1 MASPA
6 KTIGNI
12 DSRQPVRTVDESEQ
26 SLQST
31 REEEIRIRAYEIYL
45 QRGAQP
51 GSEVEDWLQ
60 AEREFTT
67 QASN

>member
-12 DSRQPVRTVDESEQ
+12 DSRQPVRAVDESEQ

-31 REEEIRIRAYEIYL
+31 SKEEIRIRAYEIYL

-60 AEREFTT
+60 AERELTT